1 MERETLKEAARRLA
15 EPALRNGFKP
25 VAIHEYA
32 DADGSPLYA
41 RIRLRHPTW
50 KKPDGKAE
58 KWIRPMHL
66 DGECYVM
73 GEPTFPNGKP
83 LYRLRA
89 LSEKPDAPVVVAEGE
104 NVVEALERLG
114 VVATTSGSATSAGAA
129 NWGPLAGRR
138 VTIWPDNDQPGRD
151 YAEAVRRILLGLGA
165 SVTVIDAA
173 ALGLPDGG
181 DAVDWLAERPNAAG
195 RDIAALPRLGAVP
208 IPKSALVA
216 DSAGWPDPQPL
227 PNALPAVPPFDC
239 ALLPDALRPWIEDI
253 AERVQCPPDFPAVG
267 AMIALSAVV
276 GRKIGIRPKRRD
288 DWLEVPNLWGAIVG
302 NPGVM
307 KSPSLREAMR
317 PLARLE
323 ARAAEAFADEV
334 RDWQRQHELAK
345 LQREANRANVR
356 KELLK
361 PGAQIKAD
369 ALADPPEDDEPQAR
383 RYVVND
389 CSVEALGVILQH
401 NPNGTLAYR
410 DELIGLLKS
419 LDREGNEGA
428 RGFFLTAWSGKDAY
442 TFDRIGRGL
451 NMRIEACCLAL
462 LGSIQPA
469 VIGGYLRQAVAD
481 GGGDGLLSRFQLLTW
496 PDVSTEWRNVDRWPE
511 TAART
516 AANETFDRLDALD
529 PLTNGATV
537 EDGGIPFLRF
547 DDAAQE
553 LFTEWRTGIEQRIRL
568 GEDHAAIES
577 HLAKYRKLVPAM
589 ALLIHLADNGGP
601 AIGETALLK
610 SLAWAEYLEAHAR
623 RAYASVTQA
632 EANGARALLRR
643 IRKGDIADDAG
654 RPLDVFAARDVYRR
668 GWSHLGT
675 PDAFYEAAKLLCD
688 FDYLREEVAASGP
701 KGGAPK
707 QTYRVNPK
715 ASNA

>member
-1 MERETLKEAARRLA
+1 MSAVLERETPKDAARRLA
-15 EPALRNGFKP
+15 AGAIRDGYQPSALHPYTDEHGEP
-25 VAIHEYA
+25 IYW
-32 DADGSPLYA
+32 
-41 RIRLRHPTW
+41 RIRAKHPN
-50 KKPDGKAE
+50 GE
-58 KWIRPMHL
+58 KWIRPMRREGQGFAL
-66 DGECYVM
+66 
-73 GEPTFPNGKP
+73 GEPAFPDGKP
-83 LYRLRA
+83 LYRLHRIGGDTA
-89 LSEKPDAPVVVAEGE
+89 STVWIVEGE
-104 NVVEALERLG
+104 QKADALEKRGLL
-114 VVATTSGSATSAGAA
+114 ATTSGGATSADSTDWRA
-129 NWGPLAGRR
+129 LAGRDC
-138 VTIWPDNDQPGRD
+138 VIWPDNDQAGQQ
-151 YAEAVRRILLGLGA
+151 YAEDVRAILIGLGA
-165 SVTVIDAA
+165 TVSMVDVA
-173 ALGLPDGG
+173 ALGLPEKG
-181 DAVDWLAERPNAAG
+181 DAVEWLAERPNAAG

-208 IPKSALVA
+208 MPDNALAA
-216 DSAGWPDPQPL
+216 DPCDWPEPQPL
-227 PNALPAVPPFDC
+227 PNTLPPVPVFDY

-267 AMIALSAVV
+267 AMITLSAVV

-288 DWLEVPNLWGAIVG
+288 DWLEVPNLWGGIVG

-307 KSPSLREAMR
+307 KSPALREAMR
-317 PLARLE
+317 PLSRLE
-323 ARAAEAFADEV
+323 ARAAKAFADEV
-334 RDWQRQHELAK
+334 KDWQRQHELAK
-345 LQREANRANVR
+345 LQREANRAIVR

-369 ALADPPEDDEPQAR
+369 ALSDPPEDDEPQAR

-389 CSVEALGVILQH
+389 CSVEALGEILRH

-516 AANETFDRLDALD
+516 AANDTFDRLDALD
-529 PLTNGATV
+529 PLTIGATV

-547 DDAAQE
+547 DDAAQD
-553 LFTEWRTGIEQRIRL
+553 LFTEWRTGIEQRIRF

-623 RAYASVTQA
+623 RAYASVTNAQA
-632 EANGARALLRR
+632 EGARTLLRR
-643 IRKGDIADDAG
+643 IRKGDLADDAG

-668 GWSHLGT
+668 G
-675 PDAFYEAAKLLCD
+675 
-688 FDYLREEVAASGP
+688 
-701 KGGAPK
+701 
-707 QTYRVNPK
+707 
-715 ASNA
+715 